1 MTLRYHPSEA
11 TLVAYAAGSLS
22 EASSVVVATHLLVC
36 SVCRETVKLADMVGG
51 IMFES
56 APSRQLSSASLD
68 ATVALLDAE
77 PDPRAQY
84 VPAQEDD
91 LSLRG
96 ASLGLSGSL
105 PSTLAPYHLGGWRWL
120 APGVR
125 RIRLPIHRESVGTLD
140 LYRISPGGSLPSH
153 GHGGLEVTCVLQGSF
168 SDQIGHFQP
177 GDIAEM
183 DASLDHQP
191 IADMGGDC
199 ICLAAVERPLK
210 MHGFLARLL
219 QPILG

>member
-1 MTLRYHPSEA
+1 MTPCYHPSEA

-22 EASSVVVATHLLVC
+22 EASSVVVATHLIVC
-36 SVCRETVKLADMVGG
+36 PVCRDTVKLADMVGG
-51 IMFES
+51 IMFEN

-68 ATVALLDAE
+68 ATVARLDAE
-77 PDPRAQY
+77 PDPRTRPQ
-84 VPAQEDD
+84 PASDD
-91 LSLRG
+91 VLMNAG
-96 ASLGLSGSL
+96 AALGLAGPL
-105 PSTLAPYHLGGWRWL
+105 PATLAPYRLGRWRWL

-125 RIRLPIHRESVGTLD
+125 RIRLPIHQESVGSLD
-140 LYRISPGGSLPSH
+140 LYRIAPGGSLPSH